1 MKLTL
6 SALAVLCAIILP
18 LSASAKNK
26 KNGSAFGVTV
36 VSCVVNS
43 NGGNTTNGINVVYYN
58 THPLPAV
65 EVDFLVRYHHDR
77 AVLTDRGTF
86 AQGAQINHNLTNG
99 MVGFGWQG
107 PDPYVCTVKRV
118 VLQNGKVFQ

>member
-58 THPLPAV
+58 SNDSAAT
-65 EVDFLVRYHHDR
+65 EVDFLVNYAGHKY
-77 AVLTDRGTF
+77 VLIDKGNFSRGS
-86 AQGAQINHNLTNG
+86 QINHNLTNSLTG
-99 MVGFGWQG
+99 QPWSG
-107 PDPYVCTVKRV
+107 PTPKHCGVQRV
-118 VLQNGKVFQ
+118 YLADGNVLQ

>member
-18 LSASAKNK
+18 LNASAKNK

-58 THPLPAV
+58 SNDSAAT
-65 EVDFLVRYHHDR
+65 EVDFLVNYAGHKY
-77 AVLTDRGTF
+77 VLIDKGSFTRGS
-86 AQGAQINHNLTNG
+86 QINHNLTNSLTG
-99 MVGFGWQG
+99 QPWSG
-107 PDPYVCTVKRV
+107 PTPKHCGVQRV
-118 VLQNGKVFQ
+118 YLADGNVLQ

>member
-18 LSASAKNK
+18 LSAAAKNK
-26 KNGSAFGVTV
+26 KNGSAFGVTI

-58 THPLPAV
+58 SNDSAAT
-65 EVDFLVRYHHDR
+65 EVDFLVNYAGHKY
-77 AVLTDRGTF
+77 VLIDKGNFSRGS
-86 AQGAQINHNLTNG
+86 QINHNLTNSLTG
-99 MVGFGWQG
+99 QPWDGATPKKCAVQ
-107 PDPYVCTVKRV
+107 RV
-118 VLQNGKVFQ
+118 YLADGSVLQ